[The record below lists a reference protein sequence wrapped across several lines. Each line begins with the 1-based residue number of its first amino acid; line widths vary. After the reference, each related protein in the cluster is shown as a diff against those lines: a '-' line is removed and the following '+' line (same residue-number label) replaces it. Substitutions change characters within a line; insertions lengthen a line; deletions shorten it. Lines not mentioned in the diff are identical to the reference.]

1 MALSGKNIATISVVF
16 SAISWMIMLASSLL
30 IQFEK
35 VNMVQNGLPIF
46 VPYVFYIFFVLLLYV
61 FYRAQVLSADGI
73 NVIDL
78 LWRVF
83 VTGLVATLL
92 SLLARYFLMALEGSQ
107 HANNPYFLIIIFEVH
122 LGLATAYLISIFVVW
137 KRLVLYQKN
146 RKLLRIWQFF
156 ETSFFFS
163 FLFFFFHKG
172 YFDISFNLILG
183 FFAIM
188 SFVLSANLKWV
199 AYLNYRQKWNSIL
212 LLLLIAFYILYFL
225 RTIHDLPGFIA
236 ATYDMTQNITL
247 LALFAF
253 TFVYSVFSMLV
264 LLFNLPTSSVFE
276 QKFEEVINFQRL
288 SQSRNTGHDEKQVYD
303 ILLESS
309 VSAVMANGAWLEVY
323 NDEDAPMVLYHKIS
337 PKRRL
342 EILEKLQKAKIKK
355 LRSSDPVK
363 DMQTRR
369 FMANI
374 NDLEYRSILA
384 FPLYVQNRE
393 LGMLYLLKDLYDG
406 FNKEMIEIIRTF
418 ANQASISVENFKLL
432 KEAIDNERYKEQL
445 KIAKSFQK
453 ILLPENLDRFDD
465 FEIAAYSKAAAEV
478 GGDFYDSY
486 KSDDDR
492 IALTIGDVSGKG
504 TSAAFSMSQMKA
516 IFQSLNM
523 IDLPLHEF
531 TNKTN
536 LALGKCLERTLFIT
550 AIFLRIYKSI
560 KTIEYSRAGHCPLLY
575 YTAHDNMANY
585 LELPGMGLGVL
596 RDVRY
601 ENHIQVG
608 NILYRKGD
616 ILVMYTDGIIEARNE
631 SNEEYGYDRLKKI
644 IESSATETCEEIEN
658 SIVKSVFN
666 FCGARTPDDD
676 FTLVI
681 IKFK

>member
-1 MALSGKNIATISVVF
+1 LALSGKNISRISVVF

-46 VPYVFYIFFVLLLYV
+46 VPYVFYILFVLLLYI

-92 SLLARYFLMALEGSQ
+92 SLLARYFLIALEGSQ

-146 RKLLRIWQFF
+146 KSLLRIWQFF
-156 ETSFFFS
+156 EVSFFLS

-172 YFDISFNLILG
+172 YFDIAFNLILG

-323 NDEDAPMVLYHKIS
+323 NDDEAPMTLYHVIT

-342 EILEKLQKAKIKK
+342 DILEKLKKAKIRK

-374 NDLEYRSILA
+374 QDLEYRSILA
-384 FPLYVQNRE
+384 FPLYVQSRE

-418 ANQASISVENFKLL
+418 ANQASISIENFKLL

-453 ILLPENLDRFDD
+453 ILLPDLLDRSDD
-465 FEIAAYSKAAAEV
+465 FEISAFSKAAAEV

-486 KSDDDR
+486 KCDDDT

-523 IDLPLHEF
+523 IELPLQDF

-550 AIFLRIYKSI
+550 AIFLRIDK
-560 KTIEYSRAGHCPLLY
+560 KLKAIEYTRAGHCPLLY
-575 YTAHDNMANY
+575 YTGRTNQAKF

-596 RDVRY
+596 RDNRY
-601 ENHIQVG
+601 KNHIQIG
-608 NILYRKGD
+608 KIEYQKGD
-616 ILVMYTDGIIEARNE
+616 VLVLYTDGIIEARNE
-631 SNEEYGYDRLKKI
+631 SNEEYGYDRLKNI
-644 IESSATETCEEIEN
+644 IEANAFENSEEIEN
-658 SIVKSVFN
+658 CIVKSVFS
-666 FCGARTPDDD
+666 FCGSRTPDDD

>member
-1 MALSGKNIATISVVF
+1 
-16 SAISWMIMLASSLL
+16 MLASSLL

-35 VNMVQNGLPIF
+35 VNMVQNGLAIF
-46 VPYVFYIFFVLLLYV
+46 VPYLFYILFVLLLYI

-83 VTGLVATLL
+83 VTGLVATLI
-92 SLLARYFLMALEGSQ
+92 SLLARYFLIALEGSQ
-107 HANNPYFLIIIFEVH
+107 HANNPYFLIIVFEVH

-146 RKLLRIWQFF
+146 RQLLRIWQFF
-156 ETSFFFS
+156 EISFFLS

-172 YFDISFNLILG
+172 YFDIAFNLILG

-188 SFVLSANLKWV
+188 SIILSANLKWV

-323 NDEDAPMVLYHKIS
+323 NDDDAPMIIYHKLS

-374 NDLEYRSILA
+374 QDLEYRSILA
-384 FPLYVQNRE
+384 FPLYVQSRE

-453 ILLPENLDRFDD
+453 ILLPEQLDRSDD
-465 FEIAAYSKAAAEV
+465 FEISAYSKAAAEV
-478 GGDFYDSY
+478 GGDFYDSFRT
-486 KSDDDR
+486 DDDR

-516 IFQSLNM
+516 IFQSLSM
-523 IDLPLHEF
+523 IDLPLQDF
-531 TNKTN
+531 THKTN

-550 AIFLRIYKSI
+550 AIFLRIDKKNKSI
-560 KTIEYSRAGHCPLLY
+560 EYTRAGHCPLLY
-575 YTAHDNMANY
+575 FTTLNKKANY

-596 RDVRY
+596 RDERY
-601 ENHIQVG
+601 ENHIQTG
-608 NILYRKGD
+608 KIQYQKGD

-631 SNEEYGYDRLKKI
+631 SNEEYGYDRLKDI
-644 IESSATETCEEIEN
+644 IESNAHENSVEIEN
-658 SIVKSVFN
+658 SIVKSVFS
-666 FCGARTPDDD
+666 FCGTRTPDDD